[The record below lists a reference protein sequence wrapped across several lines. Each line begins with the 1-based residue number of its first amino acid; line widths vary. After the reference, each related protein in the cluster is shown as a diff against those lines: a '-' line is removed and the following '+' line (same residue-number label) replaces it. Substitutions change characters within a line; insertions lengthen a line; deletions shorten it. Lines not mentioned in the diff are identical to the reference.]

1 MFQPLSKR
9 VSGDKIETL
18 FEGVPGHLS
27 PSLQYFLEGKFGYR
41 TQPVGGR
48 SAMKTNMMLNVA
60 LRARVPVKPG
70 LSETRLMNELIAQCL
85 RDEELFLDVVDATLS
100 LAPEKSSALTD
111 IFLNAGSAWS
121 VSPQGNSLTRR
132 VDATAQRQIETV
144 VSSLDDSSMELAE
157 AWECAYGRSPNPS
170 DVWDHSIKAIETAL
184 WPIVLP
190 QSPMATLGTLEKALQ
205 DKPSKWTFGLK
216 SNSIGGVETLHALL
230 KMVWP
235 NPDRHGTGGSRTPTQ
250 NEAEAVLHTA
260 ITIVRWIQAGLLQP
274 ADIDGV

>member
-1 MFQPLSKR
+1 
-9 VSGDKIETL
+9 
-18 FEGVPGHLS
+18 
-27 PSLQYFLEGKFGYR
+27 
-41 TQPVGGR
+41 
-48 SAMKTNMMLNVA
+48 MKTNMMLEVT

-70 LSETRLMNELIAQCL
+70 LSETKLMNELITRCL

-100 LAPEKSSALTD
+100 LAPEQNSALTD

-132 VDATAQRQIETV
+132 VDATAQRQIEMI
-144 VSSLDDSSMELAE
+144 VSFRDDSSVELGE

-170 DVWDHSIKAIETAL
+170 DVWDHSIKAIEAAL

-190 QSPMATLGTLEKALQ
+190 QNPKATLGTIEKALH

-216 SNSIGGVETLHALL
+216 SNSIGGIESLHALL

-235 NPDRHGTGGSRTPTQ
+235 NPDRHGTGESRTPTQ

-260 ITIVRWIQAGLLQP
+260 ITIVQWIQGGLLQP
-274 ADIDGV
+274 AVIDRD